1 MFCYVY
7 QVIQEKERHIRLKTP
22 RRVLFGR
29 ESRLFKFPCILKP
42 SASYLYAQDRRML
55 QMLCFDALSKGF
67 GKRDTSR
74 ELMLFSARE
83 PGLTEDEFNSELLFF
98 RKM

>member
-1 MFCYVY
+1 
-7 QVIQEKERHIRLKTP
+7 
-22 RRVLFGR
+22 
-29 ESRLFKFPCILKP
+29 
-42 SASYLYAQDRRML
+42 ML
-55 QMLCFDALSKGF
+55 QMHCFDALSKGF

>member
-7 QVIQEKERHIRLKTP
+7 EVVQEKERHIRLKTP

-29 ESRLFKFPCILKP
+29 ESRLFKFSCIFIP
-42 SASYLYAQDRRML
+42 SASYLYAHRRML
-55 QMLCFDALSKGF
+55 QMHCFDALSKGF

-83 PGLTEDEFNSELLFF
+83 PWLTEDTG
-98 RKM
+98 